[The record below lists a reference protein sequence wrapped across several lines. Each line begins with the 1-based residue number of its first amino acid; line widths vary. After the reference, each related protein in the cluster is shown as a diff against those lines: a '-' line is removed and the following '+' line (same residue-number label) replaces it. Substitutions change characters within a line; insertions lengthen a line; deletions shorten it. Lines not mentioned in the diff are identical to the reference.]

1 MEHIRAY
8 KVNQTQ
14 LTKNIQNDS
23 ILIFRKRYLRNTK
36 TSIIYY
42 SRNVSDQDK
51 GMNKEEKID
60 GNDYGKSKE

>member
-51 GMNKEEKID
+51 GMNKEEKKD